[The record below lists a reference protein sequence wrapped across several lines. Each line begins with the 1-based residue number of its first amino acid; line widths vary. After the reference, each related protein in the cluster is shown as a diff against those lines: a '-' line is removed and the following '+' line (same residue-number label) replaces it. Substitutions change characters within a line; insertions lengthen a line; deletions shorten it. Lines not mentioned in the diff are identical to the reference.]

1 MQKIQETMTLICNW
15 IHMWIEYYQQMEQK
29 NSLLYP
35 TEPLNRVMSTLVN
48 RCIIPSLLSK

>member
-29 NSLLYP
+29 SSLLYP